1 MNLAP
6 TVDCHDPEFDPI
18 RYGYALE
25 LATDDLRRTATSLA
39 ARYIGAGLAHA
50 LSWPLLLEIEEQ
62 AFSDLAFQSRNDPAI
77 VDALPRIGPVTL
89 PGVDFSGLIDW
100 SRTDPSLPIV
110 YRCVRDLLMVALTS
124 EHDKESA

>member
-6 TVDCHDPEFDPI
+6 TVDCHDAELDPI

-25 LATDDLRRTATSLA
+25 SATQDLRRIATSLA
-39 ARYIGAGLAHA
+39 VRYISAGLAHA

-77 VDALPRIGPVTL
+77 VGALPRIGPATL

-100 SRTDPSLPIV
+100 SQSYPSLPIV
-110 YRCVRDLLMVALTS
+110 YQCVRELLVDAPKSARS
-124 EHDKESA
+124 EEAA